1 LTLTWLAFLQA
12 RAADLG
18 LQTLSEFGFNPKNP
32 QGGLAQGND
41 GNLYGTTAFGGTSGE
56 NGTVFKMTSDGT
68 LDSLFSFNG
77 TNGSHPLASLLLAND
92 GNFYGTTAFGGSNA
106 NNGTVFRI
114 TPSGTFTLLYFFK
127 GSDGSS
133 PMGGLVQGTDGSLY
147 GTTST
152 GGASGA
158 TNGTVFKITLGGL
171 FTSLLTFPSNG
182 RSGRAPMGNLVQGSD
197 GSFYGTTSAG
207 GTSENGTVFKITPT
221 GTFSSLVSFSGL
233 NGSFPAAGL
242 VRGSDGNFYGT
253 TQFGGAHDDNGTVF
267 KVTPSGVL
275 TSLFS
280 FSGPDGNYPVAA
292 LVTGPEG
299 NFYGTTSGDRSFGG
313 ANTFGTAFRITP
325 AGALGTLVFFQGTNG
340 ACPVAGLT
348 RGGDTNFYG
357 TTFQGG
363 AGSGGTVF
371 RLVAPPRISAIRAAG
386 GNVTL
391 TWSSFTNGTY
401 RVEYKSALTAP
412 SWTALSPD
420 VRATTGQTSIT
431 NNPQGATLRFYRVSL
446 QP

>member
-1 LTLTWLAFLQA
+1 MQPLPSTFPTRAREHPWHSSSRLARQFLLALTLTWLAFLQA

-41 GNLYGTTAFGGTSGE
+41 GNLYGTTAFGG
-56 NGTVFKMTSDGT
+56 
-68 LDSLFSFNG
+68 
-77 TNGSHPLASLLLAND
+77 
-92 GNFYGTTAFGGSNA
+92 SNA

-114 TPSGTFTLLYFFK
+114 TPSCTFTLLYFFK

-280 FSGPDGNYPVAA
+280 F
-292 LVTGPEG
+292 
-299 NFYGTTSGDRSFGG
+299 
-313 ANTFGTAFRITP
+313 
-325 AGALGTLVFFQGTNG
+325 
-340 ACPVAGLT
+340 
-348 RGGDTNFYG
+348 
-357 TTFQGG
+357 
-363 AGSGGTVF
+363 
-371 RLVAPPRISAIRAAG
+371 
-386 GNVTL
+386 
-391 TWSSFTNGTY
+391 
-401 RVEYKSALTAP
+401 
-412 SWTALSPD
+412 
-420 VRATTGQTSIT
+420 
-431 NNPQGATLRFYRVSL
+431 
-446 QP
+446 